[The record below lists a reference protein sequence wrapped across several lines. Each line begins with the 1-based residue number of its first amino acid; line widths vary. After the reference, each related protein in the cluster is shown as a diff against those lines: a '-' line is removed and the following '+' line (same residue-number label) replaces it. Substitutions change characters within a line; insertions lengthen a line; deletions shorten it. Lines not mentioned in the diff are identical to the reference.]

1 MAGAQ
6 VVDDDDDKKD
16 EPIRALDA
24 GDIALLK
31 TYVRMPRPCA
41 LPPLAIHSC
50 DACHRVKG
58 RTTSRFSRL
67 RRT

>member
-1 MAGAQ
+1 MAGGP
-6 VVDDDDDKKD
+6 VVDDEDDKKD
-16 EPIRALDA
+16 EKIRALDA

-41 LPPLAIHSC
+41 LPLRAIHRC

>member
-1 MAGAQ
+1 MAGGP

-41 LPPLAIHSC
+41 LPPLAIHRRN
-50 DACHRVKG
+50 ACRRVKG

>member
-1 MAGAQ
+1 MAGGP
-6 VVDDDDDKKD
+6 VVEDDEDKKD
-16 EPIRALDA
+16 EKIRALDA

-31 TYVRMPRPCA
+31 SYVRMPRPYA
-41 LPPLAIHSC
+41 LPLLAIHSRG
-50 DACHRVKG
+50 ACHRVKG

>member
-1 MAGAQ
+1 MAGGPP
-6 VVDDDDDKKD
+6 VDDEDEKKD
-16 EPIRALDA
+16 EKIRALDA

-41 LPPLAIHSC
+41 LLLRAIHHC
-50 DACHRVKG
+50 DACHRAKG
-58 RTTSRFSRL
+58 RTTSRFSKL

>member
-1 MAGAQ
+1 MAGGP
-6 VVDDDDDKKD
+6 VVDDEDDKKD
-16 EPIRALDA
+16 EKIRALDA

-41 LPPLAIHSC
+41 LPLRAIHRC
-50 DACHRVKG
+50 HACHRVKG
-58 RTTSRFSRL
+58 RTTSRFSRP